1 MKNQRRA
8 PLTRHEILEAG
19 IVLADSEGLAAVT
32 MRRLGEVLGVEA
44 MSLYRHVKNKQ
55 DVLDGMAALL
65 VAGMQSAVAP
75 SETSWQEVVCQFA
88 RAYRRL
94 IMEHPAVF
102 MAQAGRALVLDENQT
117 ALHRIIDTL
126 AAAGFSRGD
135 AMDIYLAGTS
145 YARGFALTDLA
156 QAQTATPVDGFD
168 TDRAFERGLDILA
181 AGFEQVRM
189 SPHPEE

>member
-1 MKNQRRA
+1 MAGSGVPVRA
-8 PLTRHEILEAG
+8 GLSTLDRGAPGSVHGPGEA
-19 IVLADSEGLAAVT
+19 
-32 MRRLGEVLGVEA
+32 
-44 MSLYRHVKNKQ
+44 
-55 DVLDGMAALL
+55 
-65 VAGMQSAVAP
+65 
-75 SETSWQEVVCQFA
+75 
-88 RAYRRL
+88 
-94 IMEHPAVF
+94 
-102 MAQAGRALVLDENQT
+102 RALVLDENQT
-117 ALHRIIDTL
+117 ALHRIIATL

-189 SPHPEE
+189 SPRPEE

>member
-75 SETSWQEVVCQFA
+75 SETS
-88 RAYRRL
+88 
-94 IMEHPAVF
+94 
-102 MAQAGRALVLDENQT
+102 
-117 ALHRIIDTL
+117 
-126 AAAGFSRGD
+126 
-135 AMDIYLAGTS
+135 
-145 YARGFALTDLA
+145 
-156 QAQTATPVDGFD
+156 
-168 TDRAFERGLDILA
+168 
-181 AGFEQVRM
+181 
-189 SPHPEE
+189 